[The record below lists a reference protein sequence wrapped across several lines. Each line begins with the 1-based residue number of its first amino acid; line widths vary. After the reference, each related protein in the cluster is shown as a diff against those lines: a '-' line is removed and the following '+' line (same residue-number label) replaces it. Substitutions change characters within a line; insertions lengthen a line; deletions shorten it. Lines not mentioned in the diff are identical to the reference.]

1 MSATR
6 IFPAQGQVPSGTVL
20 WDKGAG
26 GWFMDANKTVDL
38 GVNIADCPTGIVML
52 WSPYESGNARDY
64 WFNSVFVSKA
74 TIQALNGAGLII
86 KLAAQ
91 NSDAGEK
98 YPCTKYCY
106 MRSNSISGSNTNNVG
121 NANNW
126 VLRKVIAV

>member
-1 MSATR
+1 MSTTR
-6 IFPAQGQVPSGTVL
+6 IFPAQGQIPSGTVL

-26 GWFMDANKTVDL
+26 GWVMDANKTIDL
-38 GVNIADCPTGIVML
+38 GVNIADCPTGIVMI
-52 WSPYESGNARDY
+52 WSPYESGNFRDY
-64 WFNSVFVSKA
+64 WFNAIFVSKA

-91 NSDAGEK
+91 NSDASEK